1 MKPLSKRP
9 GLWAVL
15 GVAAVAALA
24 LAAPPAFAGGAR
36 ALGSPAVD
44 SEVLGVSVVRRVDR
58 TRSVMVELRSDE
70 RISVQVRVYRL
81 GTLVAHSRHFPVG
94 SGRWLVAYS
103 LPRRVSAGRATALV
117 RLEDRQGAV
126 AWYRQPIRIPAR

>member
-15 GVAAVAALA
+15 AVAAVAALA
-24 LAAPPAFAGGAR
+24 LAAPQAFAGGAR
-36 ALGSPAVD
+36 VHGSPAVD

-81 GTLVAHSRHFPVG
+81 GTLVAHSRHVPVG
-94 SGRWLVAYS
+94 SGSWL
-103 LPRRVSAGRATALV
+103 
-117 RLEDRQGAV
+117 GA
-126 AWYRQPIRIPAR
+126 